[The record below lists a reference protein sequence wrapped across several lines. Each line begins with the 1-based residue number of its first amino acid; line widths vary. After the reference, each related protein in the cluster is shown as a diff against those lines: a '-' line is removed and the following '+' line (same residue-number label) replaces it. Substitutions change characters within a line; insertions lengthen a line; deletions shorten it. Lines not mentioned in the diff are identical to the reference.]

1 MKTNLLKWEFLSLFA
16 ILLQLYKKLQN
27 VWFRDKHICESY
39 LGGFYSITTG
49 RSVFLE
55 SGTLTGVQS
64 VYERLASYVAGFDV
78 FLNWLLSHTES

>member
-27 VWFRDKHICESY
+27 GCDSETNTSVNVILEV
-39 LGGFYSITTG
+39 FYSITTG

-55 SGTLTGVQS
+55 SRTLTGVQS
-64 VYERLASYVAGFDV
+64 VYERFVSYVAGFDV
-78 FLNWLLSHTES
+78 FLN